1 MHFLVEAL
9 IVGVLLMVLGFILSY
24 IMMGKDAKDFQHWNR
39 VLLTY
44 FLAGAIF
51 HILCEL
57 AGVNKKYCESKKA

>member
-1 MHFLVEAL
+1 MNFLLEAL
-9 IVGVLLMVLGFILSY
+9 IVGLLLTVLGGIISY

-57 AGVNKKYCESKKA
+57 TGVNKKYCDSKTA